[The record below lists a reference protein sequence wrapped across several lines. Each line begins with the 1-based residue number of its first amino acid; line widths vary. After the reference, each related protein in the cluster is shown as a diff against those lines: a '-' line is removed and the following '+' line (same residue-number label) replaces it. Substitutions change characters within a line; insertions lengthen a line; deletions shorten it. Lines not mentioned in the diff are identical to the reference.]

1 MSNIVCEDSAEP
13 LGRLADD
20 TICVLSFEHAV
31 KLATA
36 LTHINDHGEANP
48 TQESKAES
56 RRKVIEQF
64 WKLADTELRS
74 QFPDV

>member
-1 MSNIVCEDSAEP
+1 MSNINKESGAP

-20 TICVLSFEHAV
+20 TICVLAFEHAV

-36 LTHINDHGEANP
+36 LTHINDNGEVKP

-56 RRKVIEQF
+56 WRKVIEQF
-64 WKLADTELRS
+64 WKLADTERGIA
-74 QFPDV
+74 FPDV